1 MTSKHNIVVG
11 YDTSELAGRALEAA
25 IAHAASLAPATVHVV
40 RALALMPGV
49 DEDQGAA
56 NAQLA
61 RLDYQAEALRETVE
75 RQTLPVGV
83 TLVTHVNVGEPAT
96 ILAEVA
102 RAADADFVFVG
113 THGRTGLA
121 RAFFGSIAE
130 RTVRLAPCS
139 VVVVRHRAA
148 HRAGVRAVR
157 RGSPGQPRKDRVV
170 PAALEARVA
179 PPQRLAGRA
188 AAPKA
193 LSAGHPWQRFPYL

>member
-139 VVVVRHRAA
+139 VVVVRPKESDTAPHIEPACERCAE
-148 HRAGVRAVR
+148 VRQASHGKIEWCQQHSKHASHHPSVL
-157 RGSPGQPRKDRVV
+157 P
-170 PAALEARVA
+170 VA
-179 PPQRLAGRA
+179 PPRQKL
-188 AAPKA
+188 
-193 LSAGHPWQRFPYL
+193 

>member
-1 MTSKHNIVVG
+1 MTSKHHIVVG
-11 YDTSELAGRALEAA
+11 FDTSELAGRALEAA
-25 IAHAASLAPATVHVV
+25 ILHAGTVAPATVHVV

-49 DEDQGAA
+49 DEDAGAA
-56 NAQLA
+56 HAQLA

-75 RQTLPVGV
+75 KQTLPTGV

-102 RAADADFVFVG
+102 RSADADFVFVG

-139 VVVVRHRAA
+139 VVVVRPKESDAA
-148 HRAGVRAVR
+148 PQLEPLCSHCADVR
-157 RGSPGQPRKDRVV
+157 RESQGKVEWCQQHSHHASHTPSVLPISPMRTK
-170 PAALEARVA
+170 L
-179 PPQRLAGRA
+179 
-188 AAPKA
+188 
-193 LSAGHPWQRFPYL
+193 

>member
-25 IAHAASLAPATVHVV
+25 IAHAAGVAPATVHVV

-61 RLDYQAEALRETVE
+61 RLDYQAEALRETIE
-75 RQTLPVGV
+75 KLTLPVGV
-83 TLVTHVNVGEPAT
+83 TLVLHVNVGEPAT
-96 ILAEVA
+96 ILTEVA
-102 RAADADFVFVG
+102 RSADADFVFVG

-139 VVVVRHRAA
+139 VVVVRPKESDSAPQIEPPCERCTE
-148 HRAGVRAVR
+148 VRASSQGKVQWCQQHAKHL
-157 RGSPGQPRKDRVV
+157 SHPPSVL
-170 PAALEARVA
+170 PVA
-179 PPQRLAGRA
+179 PLRQKP
-188 AAPKA
+188 
-193 LSAGHPWQRFPYL
+193 